1 MQKPNFNNAKLKKLS
16 LIPLQTLNFGDK
28 LKGLSLALNDEA
40 GVLYI
45 AVTSAKTIYQYDL
58 DSQRVFA
65 ENLKCSNASID
76 RILVDQKSKL
86 LYCSTKEGL
95 LLFVDISKKQPVVC
109 HSLKLV
115 KVPET
120 GRNFIKQMD
129 HDILRHLL
137 VLRMKNSDMILVQ
150 LNDNFMKAYITEN
163 VRFKSFKD
171 D

>member
-1 MQKPNFNNAKLKKLS
+1 M
-16 LIPLQTLNFGDK
+16 
-28 LKGLSLALNDEA
+28 
-40 GVLYI
+40 
-45 AVTSAKTIYQYDL
+45 
-58 DSQRVFA
+58 FA
-65 ENLKCSNASID
+65 ENLKCSNAIID
-76 RILVDQKSKL
+76 KILVDQKSKL

-95 LLFVDISKKQPVVC
+95 LLFIDISKKQPVLC

-120 GRNFIKQMD
+120 GRNYIKQMD

-150 LNDNFMKAYITEN
+150 LNENFMKAYITEN

-171 D
+171 EQESITTTCWLPDLNCYVEGSSKGHLKVRDLLNSGECMLELQTNISERI